1 MAEKKNPI
9 SLCLHVLFVGLYGL
23 LVQMKRS
30 IFMLT
35 RFDVESVAGSR
46 SCVSGVSGKA
56 FREGFTKDN
65 RLPPQTKTPYDS
77 TGLPQTKAA

>member
-65 RLPPQTKTPYDS
+65 SLFFKQKTAYEI